1 MQVDHDIKA
10 LKIYCPNKDRNGCG
24 WIGELARVDEHVR
37 GCEISCSKCKQIV
50 YLSTM
55 KSHLDTECPCYCPY
69 CDMTAEREVIS
80 SEHKENCHKFPLT
93 CPNNNIGVDN
103 VPRDKF
109 DKPNN
114 ITESQNEIFNKI
126 IDPSVL
132 VELHK
137 DISTVR
143 EEAAQS
149 LQIAKASSDKV
160 NKQNAST
167 LLNQLCNIRSNLT
180 IAVMI

>member
-1 MQVDHDIKA
+1 MIRIKA
-10 LKIYCPNKDRNGCG
+10 LTIYCPNKDRNGCG
-24 WIGELARVDEHVR
+24 WIGEIACVNKHLR

-93 CPNNNIGVDN
+93 CPNSNIGVDN

-109 DKPNN
+109 DKTNN
-114 ITESQNEIFNKI
+114 TNELKNEVVDKITRN
-126 IDPSVL
+126 V
-132 VELHK
+132 
-137 DISTVR
+137 
-143 EEAAQS
+143 
-149 LQIAKASSDKV
+149 
-160 NKQNAST
+160 
-167 LLNQLCNIRSNLT
+167 
-180 IAVMI
+180 

>member
-10 LKIYCPNKDRNGCG
+10 LKVYCPNKDRNGCG

-55 KSHLDTECPCYCPY
+55 KSRLDTECPCYCPY

-103 VPRDKF
+103 VPLDKF
-109 DKPNN
+109 DKTNN
-114 ITESQNEIFNKI
+114 IIASQNEIFGKI
-126 IDPSVL
+126 INPSVL

-137 DISTVR
+137 DICTVR

-149 LQIAKASSDKV
+149 LQIAKECSDKSV
-160 NKQNAST
+160 LIKLINKMPVH
-167 LLNQLCNIRSNLT
+167 C
-180 IAVMI
+180 